1 MDGPLVTALALTLA
15 LALAIGWAALG
26 RTVWWVP
33 AFALSFAGGY
43 FNVGFKIYPHEIGF
57 GLSLIALGA
66 LLAFHTPRRRDRPH
80 LDWSLYAL
88 PVYMLVHLAVSCV
101 LALAAGNEGT
111 GTIVRL
117 YATGLW
123 AVGFAALFWTYGSL
137 RHFKS
142 ALVLATVF
150 CVLRVAMGAFN
161 IGAPNPADSESP
173 GLFVPPGSLDLR
185 VSAVLL
191 IALLVIWFYRRRE
204 RWIRLVLGGVYLG
217 AIYLTW
223 LGASR
228 VAALSAAFTLL
239 LWALVQRRR
248 AGLFAGAA
256 GFLVAALVAIAVN
269 VSPAFY
275 ENLPD
280 GMRRSLSAIVATRDL
295 DEHAETAVS
304 NEWHFMLLEAG
315 FQRWTRN
322 PGTVLVGNPVEGWKA
337 DYESLQALDEKADV
351 AARLATYENAV
362 FTITATL
369 GLVGL
374 LLWARALYWLYR
386 PFTFK
391 ILRQGI
397 RHPHDA
403 LEFVAVQGLIVYL
416 AFSWIAGGYPSTLC
430 VLGVLA
436 AASFFEHR
444 HAAQSRVPHSTLR
457 RAQPPRTDRRT
468 AS

>member
-1 MDGPLVTALALTLA
+1 MLVTALALTLA
-15 LALAIGWAALG
+15 LALAIAWAALG

-43 FNVGFKIYPHEIGF
+43 FNVGFKVYPHEVGF
-57 GLSLIALGA
+57 ALSLIALGA
-66 LLAFHTPRRRDRPH
+66 LLAFHTPRRRDRPP

-88 PVYMLVHLAVSCV
+88 PVYMLVHLVVSCS
-101 LALAAGNEGT
+101 LALTAGTEGT

-117 YATGLW
+117 YANGLW
-123 AVGFAALFWTYGSL
+123 AVGFAALFWTYGNL

-150 CVLRVAMGAFN
+150 CVLRVAMGAFG
-161 IGAPNPADSESP
+161 IGSAEPAAVES
-173 GLFVPPGSLDLR
+173 GALYVPPGSLDLR

-191 IALLVIWFYRRRE
+191 IALLMIWFYRRRE
-204 RWIRLVLGGVYLG
+204 QWIRFVLGGVYLA
-217 AIYLTW
+217 AIYLAW

-248 AGLFAGAA
+248 TGLIAGAA
-256 GFLVAALVAIAVN
+256 GLVVAGSVAFAVN

-275 ENLPD
+275 ESLPD
-280 GMRRSLSAIVATRDL
+280 GMRRSLSGLVTTRDL
-295 DEHAETAVS
+295 EEHAETAGS
-304 NEWHFMLLEAG
+304 NAWHFMLLEAG

-322 PGTVLVGNPVEGWKA
+322 AATVMVGNPVEGWNPV
-337 DYESLQALDEKADV
+337 YETLQPLEERVDV
-351 AARLATYENAV
+351 AARLATYENAI

-374 LLWARALYWLYR
+374 LLWARVLYWLYR

-391 ILRQGI
+391 ILRHGI
-397 RHPHDA
+397 RQSDDA
-403 LEFVAVQGLIVYL
+403 LAFVAVQTLIVYL
-416 AFSWIAGGYPSTLC
+416 TFSWIAGGYPSTLC

-436 AASFFEHR
+436 AASFFDR
-444 HAAQSRVPHSTLR
+444 RQASQRPVPNSTLR
-457 RAQPPRTDRRT
+457 RAHPPRAEKSA

>member
-1 MDGPLVTALALTLA
+1 LTLTLA
-15 LALAIGWAALG
+15 LAFAWAALG

-33 AFALSFAGGY
+33 AFVLSFAGGY
-43 FNVGFKIYPHEIGF
+43 LDLGFKIFPHEIGIA
-57 GLSLIALGA
+57 LSLVALGA
-66 LLAFHTPRRRDRPH
+66 LLAFHTPRRQDRPH

-88 PVYMLVHLAVSCV
+88 PVYMLVHLAVSWG
-101 LALAAGNEGT
+101 LALVAGSDGT
-111 GTIVRL
+111 GTILRL
-117 YATGLW
+117 YVNGLW

-161 IGAPNPADSESP
+161 IGAPDPAQVES
-173 GLFVPPGSLDLR
+173 GALFVPPGSFDLR

-256 GFLVAALVAIAVN
+256 GLLVAAFVAIAVN

-280 GMRRSLSAIVATRDL
+280 GMRRSLSGIVATRDL

-315 FQRWTRN
+315 FHRWTRS
-322 PGTVLVGNPVEGWKA
+322 PATVLVGNPVEGWKP
-337 DYESLQALDEKADV
+337 DYETLQSLEEKVDV
-351 AARLATYENAV
+351 AARLATYENAI

-369 GLVGL
+369 GLVGM
-374 LLWARALYWLYR
+374 LLWVRVLYWLYR
-386 PFTFK
+386 PFTFT

-397 RHPHDA
+397 RHPDDA
-403 LEFVAVQGLIVYL
+403 LAFGAVQSLIVYL

-430 VLGVLA
+430 ILGVLA

-444 HAAQSRVPHSTLR
+444 HAAPSRVPPSTLR
-457 RAQPPRTDRRT
+457 RSQAPRTEKRA